1 MAGILSGHVVLA
13 SATERLAL
21 ASTTKV
27 ATFTDS
33 DFTDLVG
40 GFTATID
47 WGDGTTSA
55 GTITGSNGSF
65 SVLGGHSFLDEG
77 NFTLSATIV
86 RSSDNA
92 TITDTGN
99 IAVAE
104 HDVLAAQGTT
114 LNGNPGQVLNN
125 VAVATFTDT
134 DTAAVAGDF
143 LAIVDWGDGSTS
155 TGTITGSNGSFV
167 VRDSHVYA
175 NSGQD
180 TVTVTVVDPAP
191 GTATALAFGTA
202 TIGLSA
208 LVSLTSATERV
219 VLAPG
224 TVVASVTDGNLGD
237 LASGFT
243 ATIDWGDGTSSAG
256 TIAGSNGSFSIQGG
270 GHSYAEEGTFTL
282 TTTLTRTS
290 DNTIVTSAGH
300 VVVNEHDVLAAQ
312 GTSVSGNPGQVQNN
326 VTVAT
331 FTDTDTAAVAGDFVA
346 TIDWGDGTS
355 SAGTIIGSNG
365 SFTVHGSGHTYAAA
379 GQDTITV
386 TVTDPGGTIASASG
400 TATIGFFGQ
409 VSLNSATE
417 RVALTPGTVVGS
429 ITDLNLADAASGF
442 TATINWG
449 DGVTSSGT
457 IVGSNGSFSVE
468 GGHTYADEGNFTVT
482 ATTTRTSD
490 NASVASTGQV
500 AVHEHDVLAAQG
512 TTLIAASGQLLN
524 STSVATFTDTDTAA
538 LASNFQ
544 ATVAWGDGTTTP
556 GTITGA
562 NGSFAVSGTH
572 TYATA
577 GQDNITVTVTDPAPG
592 TAIATASSFRFDH
605 VNQPPENTVPGP
617 LNAFNHT
624 DLAIAGLSVAD
635 PDATT
640 LTTSLHVDHGT
651 LTLAAVGGAAVSGSG
666 TGTVTLVGSVAQID
680 ATLGAANNVIYTSHY
695 GFFGTDTLTM
705 NSNDGGGIGPG
716 GVQMDTDTVAIHVS
730 VPTNTYFPQF
740 AAYEFTGSSPA
751 ANSTSSAQSAPSAS
765 SGPFDLH
772 TPQLLF
778 ASDFHL
784 L

>member
-1 MAGILSGHVVLA
+1 M
-13 SATERLAL
+13 
-21 ASTTKV
+21 
-27 ATFTDS
+27 
-33 DFTDLVG
+33 
-40 GFTATID
+40 
-47 WGDGTTSA
+47 
-55 GTITGSNGSF
+55 
-65 SVLGGHSFLDEG
+65 
-77 NFTLSATIV
+77 
-86 RSSDNA
+86 
-92 TITDTGN
+92 
-99 IAVAE
+99 
-104 HDVLAAQGTT
+104 
-114 LNGNPGQVLNN
+114 
-125 VAVATFTDT
+125 
-134 DTAAVAGDF
+134 
-143 LAIVDWGDGSTS
+143 
-155 TGTITGSNGSFV
+155 
-167 VRDSHVYA
+167 
-175 NSGQD
+175 
-180 TVTVTVVDPAP
+180 
-191 GTATALAFGTA
+191 
-202 TIGLSA
+202 
-208 LVSLTSATERV
+208 
-219 VLAPG
+219 
-224 TVVASVTDGNLGD
+224 
-237 LASGFT
+237 
-243 ATIDWGDGTSSAG
+243 
-256 TIAGSNGSFSIQGG
+256 
-270 GHSYAEEGTFTL
+270 
-282 TTTLTRTS
+282 
-290 DNTIVTSAGH
+290 
-300 VVVNEHDVLAAQ
+300 
-312 GTSVSGNPGQVQNN
+312 
-326 VTVAT
+326 AT

-365 SFTVHGSGHTYAAA
+365 SFTVHGSGHSYAAA

-386 TVTDPGGTIASASG
+386 TVTDPGGAIASATG

-409 VSLNSATE
+409 VSLTSATE
-417 RVALTPGTVVGS
+417 RVALAPGTVVAS

-442 TATINWG
+442 TATINWGDGTSSAGTIVGSNGSFSVEGSHAYADEGNFTLTATTTRTSDNASFTSTGSVAVAEHDVLAAQGKAISGNPGQILNSVSLATFTDTDTAAVAGDFLATVAWGDGTTTPGTITGSSGSFAVSGTHTYASAGHDTITVTVKDLSPGTATATAISTASIGLIGQELLTSATERVALAPGTVVASFTDGNLADLTTGFTATIAWG

-490 NASVASTGQV
+490 NASVISTGQV

-562 NGSFAVSGTH
+562 NGAFAVSGTH

-577 GQDNITVTVTDPAPG
+577 GHDNITVTVTDPAPG

-651 LTLAAVGGAAVSGSG
+651 LTLAAVDGAAVSGSG

-695 GFFGTDTLTM
+695 GFYGTDTLTM

-716 GVQMDTDTVAIHVS
+716 GVQTDIDTVAIHVS
-730 VPTNTYFPQF
+730 VPTNSYFPQF
-740 AAYEFTGSSPA
+740 AAYEFAGSSPA
-751 ANSTSSAQSAPSAS
+751 ANSASSAQSAPSAS
-765 SGPFDLH
+765 SVPFDLH
-772 TPQLLF
+772 APQLLF